1 MADARN
7 LTHVILEGIDPPK
20 ASPAALMPGFG
31 AAFTDRQIA
40 ELMAYLRSNFSDQPA
55 WSGLEDTV
63 RAARQALGNL

>member
-1 MADARN
+1 MPDARN

-20 ASPAALMPGFG
+20 ASPAALMPGFS

-40 ELMAYLRSNFSDQPA
+40 ALMAYLRSTFSDQPA

-63 RAARQALGNL
+63 REARQSAREP